1 MITDILGG
9 KAAAADAA
17 ASAKHALAGRKDADA
32 SANGFTDALSDLDRD
47 ALPPQSDDVL
57 KDDVTEERER
67 TAADDR
73 GNEAKSAKGKPIID
87 IRPES
92 LRTRPEKTESSME
105 LQTQGEMGRLDGR
118 QLTPAER
125 KLRDA
130 LLAAKAVAQKSDE
143 LHEKNGSAFE
153 KNAVADKAAS
163 EDGEADLDLSILS
176 EDDAKIA
183 DVMSLLSGAETKA
196 GELNAM
202 LSKSAAGA
210 QNKRGKDADD
220 RSQAIGA
227 SFANDHNR
235 SGLTN
240 DAATD
245 RLSMP
250 SEPDTGSV
258 PNTTRVF
265 RFSNARG
272 EGHSVDMTVEGG
284 RGGRDAA
291 VEFKSSSNGA
301 AENITVLDSRR
312 YLGLA
317 SNSNGANLAAM
328 MSGDSEWAAAMQPSS
343 ALSNAAAQSSTG
355 TVVNTLKLQMNPHEL
370 GSVTATLRLHGE
382 ELNVHLTVE
391 TRAAYRQLSDDSGGI
406 LDALRAQGFAVD
418 QVTISIAPT
427 TGSDASGTQQGQ
439 AGQTGQQNMAEGG
452 RQGHA
457 AGRGQEQAGN
467 GKADDQGARNG
478 NEVASESAAA
488 VTPGGVR
495 PGQLYL

>member
-1 MITDILGG
+1 MITDISGG
-9 KAAAADAA
+9 KAAATDAA
-17 ASAKHALAGRKDADA
+17 ASAKYAPAGRKDADA

-47 ALPPQSDDVL
+47 ARHPQSDDAL
-57 KDDVTEERER
+57 KDDLPEEEERITAEER
-67 TAADDR
+67 
-73 GNEAKSAKGKPIID
+73 GSEAKSRMGKPIID

-92 LRTRPEKTESSME
+92 LRTRPEKSESAVE
-105 LQTQGEMGRLDGR
+105 LQRQGEMRGLEER
-118 QLTPAER
+118 QLTPAEK

-130 LLAAKAVAQKSDE
+130 LLAAKAVARKSDE
-143 LHEKNGSAFE
+143 LHEQNRTVFE
-153 KNAVADKAAS
+153 TSVAAGKAAS
-163 EDGEADLDLSILS
+163 KDGEADLDLSILS

-183 DVMSLLSGAETKA
+183 DVLSLLSGAETKA

-202 LSKSAAGA
+202 LSKNAAGA
-210 QNKRGKDADD
+210 QNKRGKDTDD
-220 RSQAIGA
+220 RSHAIGA
-227 SFANDHNR
+227 SLANDSKR
-235 SGLTN
+235 GGLTN
-240 DAATD
+240 DEAAD

-250 SEPDTGSV
+250 SEPDTGGA

-265 RFSNARG
+265 RFSSARG
-272 EGHSVDMTVEGG
+272 EGHSVDMAVGG
-284 RGGRDAA
+284 SRGGRAAA

-301 AENITVLDSRR
+301 AENVTVLDSRR

-317 SNSNGANLAAM
+317 QSSNGANLTAM
-328 MSGDSEWAAAMQPSS
+328 MSGDSEWAAAMHPSS
-343 ALSNAAAQSSTG
+343 ALSNAATQSSTG
-355 TVVNTLKLQMNPHEL
+355 TVVNMLKLQMNPHEL

-418 QVTISIAPT
+418 QVTISIAST
-427 TGSDASGTQQGQ
+427 TGSDSSGAQQGQ
-439 AGQTGQQNMAEGG
+439 AGQQNMTDGG

-467 GKADDQGARNG
+467 GQADDQGARNG
-478 NEVASESAAA
+478 NDAASESAAA
-488 VTPGGVR
+488 AASGGNR